1 MQLWLGLFGGDQCA
15 FYTITQGRVTYSH
28 AGHMPA
34 YQAIP
39 NYSPSMHDL
48 HLFLSLG
55 VKLKLCTEIRLS
67 LGTHH
72 VFIKVKKEIGFL
84 IMNQHK
90 YGNNKNICTDI

>member
-39 NYSPSMHDL
+39 NYSPSMQDL
-48 HLFLSLG
+48 QILPESFIRFLRPPLNWG
-55 VKLKLCTEIRLS
+55 
-67 LGTHH
+67 
-72 VFIKVKKEIGFL
+72 IKTLME
-84 IMNQHK
+84 N
-90 YGNNKNICTDI
+90 D

>member
-1 MQLWLGLFGGDQCA
+1 MHTKMQYLLVCA
-15 FYTITQGRVTYSH
+15 CISVCLY
-28 AGHMPA
+28 
-34 YQAIP
+34 
-39 NYSPSMHDL
+39 L

-90 YGNNKNICTDI
+90 YGNNKNICTDIQSIGWTG